1 MKMKFNKDTILRL
14 TAAALAAVT
23 VGCALASCSGTDTAD
38 TKPSNGTVTTGGTG
52 ESDKLMEVVMPSY
65 DFLGSDLSL
74 YITLPS
80 DILTHD
86 YTEGLT
92 LLGIPDDDDV
102 ETEIKLRLKKL
113 ATQKESTENDVVEDG
128 DTVIMDYVG
137 RLDGVAFSG
146 GTANDSKHDISIEN
160 SLFIPGFDEGLLG
173 MKAGETKDLYLTFPD
188 PYKKAELAGKDVVFT
203 VTIDKITK
211 YEIPVLT
218 DKLIEDNAKFF
229 GDIKTAEEYKASV
242 KEALTKSNKAN
253 DEPQLLNAVWKYLTE
268 KTEYKALPEGLLEKY
283 VEAIYADAYNVA
295 VSNKMTLEEYVQ
307 KQGYLTVEDYKKS
320 YITES
325 AKSYINE
332 RLVMYHTCKTVG
344 IAVSDEEVRAK
355 AEEEFKKNI
364 EPNIDVLGPYLGV
377 KNLDDYIKYLGGIDR
392 LRENMMAD
400 RLLYKLSGLE
410 YPKQNTDKN
419 E

>member
-1 MKMKFNKDTILRL
+1 MKFNKDTILRVA
-14 TAAALAAVT
+14 AAALVAASVSA
-23 VGCALASCSGTDTAD
+23 ALSSCSGTDTAD
-38 TKPSNGTVTTGGTG
+38 TKPSGGIVTTGKTDEG
-52 ESDKLMEVVMPSY
+52 DKLMEVVMPSY
-65 DFLGSDLSL
+65 DYLGSDLSI
-74 YITLPS
+74 YVALPA

-102 ETEIKLRLKKL
+102 EEEIKLRLKKL
-113 ATQKESTENDVVEDG
+113 ATQKEPTENDVVEDG
-128 DTVIMDYVG
+128 DTVIMDYIG

-146 GTANDSKHDISIEN
+146 GTANNSSHDISIEN

-188 PYKKAELAGKDVVFT
+188 PYKSAELAGKDVVFT

-211 YEIPVLT
+211 YEFPALT
-218 DKLIEDNAKFF
+218 DKLIEDNTKFF
-229 GDIKTAEEYKASV
+229 GEKIKTAEEYRASV
-242 KEALTKSNKAN
+242 KKEITDNNKRN

-268 KTEYKALPEGLLEKY
+268 KTEYKSLPDELLEKY

-332 RLVMYHTCKTVG
+332 RLVMYHACKTVG

-377 KNLDDYIKYLGGIDR
+377 ENVDDYIEYLGGIDS
-392 LRENMMAD
+392 LRENMMVD

-410 YPKQNTDKN
+410 YPEQNTEKS